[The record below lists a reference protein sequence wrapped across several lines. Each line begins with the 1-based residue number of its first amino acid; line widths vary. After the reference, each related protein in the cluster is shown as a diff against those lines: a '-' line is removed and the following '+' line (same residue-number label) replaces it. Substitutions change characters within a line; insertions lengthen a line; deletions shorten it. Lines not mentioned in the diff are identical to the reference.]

1 MSNRRTLMAAAAIV
15 LAAVAGIGVYVYA
28 SNADSRAQEN
38 AQFVDA
44 FVASSDIAKGTTG
57 QEALQAGLITTEKV
71 ARSSVP
77 PSVIASED
85 DLIDK
90 VAASRI
96 DTKQFITAQSFVASG
111 DGTGGVFSNALERNF
126 VAVTVNMDVERGV
139 ANQIEPGDHVDIAQ
153 TLLGAEGTDPTTSY
167 LLRNVKVLAV
177 GVAITPQQPA
187 APTVDATSGETTP
200 AVQSGLLTFEVSSE
214 NALLVIQA
222 NTGQGRPYLVLL
234 PPQLGSSSGG
244 TAAPASGTR

>member
-1 MSNRRTLMAAAAIV
+1 VSNRRTLMAAAAIV

-38 AQFVDA
+38 AQFVEA

-57 QEALQAGLITTEKV
+57 EEAVQAGLITKEKV

-77 PSVIASED
+77 ASVIVSEN
-85 DLIDK
+85 DLANK

-96 DTKQFITAQSFVASG
+96 DTKQFITAQSFVSAG
-111 DGTGGVFSNALERNF
+111 EGIGGVFANAIATQNL

-153 TLLGAEGTDPTTSY
+153 TLAGIEGADSTTSY

-177 GVAITPQQPA
+177 GVATVPQQA
-187 APTVDATSGETTP
+187 APTADATAAATP
-200 AVQSGLLTFEVSSE
+200 VVQSGLLTFEVSSE
-214 NALLVIQA
+214 DALLVIQA
-222 NTGQGRPYLVLL
+222 NTGQGKPYLVLL
-234 PPQLGSSSGG
+234 PPKLGSSSGG